1 MSTQLSD
8 NVELSIDGMTCASCA
23 NRIERRLNKLDGV
36 TASVNY
42 ATERARVQ
50 HGSGVTTEDLL
61 AAVSAAG
68 YTASLPA
75 HGDAPDDGPDVLRRR
90 LVVAAA
96 LTLPL
101 VVLTM
106 VPGTSF
112 PGSDWLC
119 LLLATPVVTWAAWPF
134 HRATIANL
142 RHGATTM
149 DTLVSIGVGAAYLWS
164 VVALATGGTTTY
176 LEVSGVVTSF
186 LLLGRWLEQ
195 RAKRSAGGA
204 LRALLALGAK
214 DVGRLAGRALDGAE
228 ERVPADWLEVD
239 DLFVVRPGETVAT
252 DGLVVVGTSSVDAS
266 MLTGEPV
273 PVEIGPGSTVAGATV
288 NTGGRV
294 VVRATRVGA
303 DTQLAR
309 ITRLVEEAQNGKASA
324 QRLADRVSGVFVP
337 VVIALALGT
346 LAGWLLAGQG
356 AAAAFTAA
364 VSVLIIACPCAL
376 GLATPTALL
385 VGTGR
390 GAQLGI
396 LIRGPE
402 VLEQARR
409 IDTVVLDKTGTV
421 TTGQMSL
428 VAVVPGEER
437 VRGRRTAS
445 GGGRRGGVRAPD
457 RARDRGRCRRSS
469 GGATSPLSEVS
480 VRAAPWRGR
489 RS

>member
-1 MSTQLSD
+1 M
-8 NVELSIDGMTCASCA
+8 
-23 NRIERRLNKLDGV
+23 
-36 TASVNY
+36 
-42 ATERARVQ
+42 
-50 HGSGVTTEDLL
+50 
-61 AAVSAAG
+61 
-68 YTASLPA
+68 
-75 HGDAPDDGPDVLRRR
+75 
-90 LVVAAA
+90 
-96 LTLPL
+96 
-101 VVLTM
+101 
-106 VPGTSF
+106 
-112 PGSDWLC
+112 
-119 LLLATPVVTWAAWPF
+119 
-134 HRATIANL
+134 
-142 RHGATTM
+142 
-149 DTLVSIGVGAAYLWS
+149 
-164 VVALATGGTTTY
+164 
-176 LEVSGVVTSF
+176 
-186 LLLGRWLEQ
+186 LLGRWLEQ

-214 DVGRLAGRALDGAE
+214 DVGRLTGQALDGAE

-239 DLFVVRPGETVAT
+239 DLFVVRPGENVAT
-252 DGLVVVGTSSVDAS
+252 DGLVVAGTSSVDAS

-273 PVEIGPGSTVAGATV
+273 PVEVGPGSAVAGATV
-288 NTGGRV
+288 NTGGRL

-309 ITRLVEEAQNGKASA
+309 ITQLVEEAQSGKASA

-337 VVIALALGT
+337 VVIVLALGT

-421 TTGQMSL
+421 TTGRMSL
-428 VAVVPGEER
+428 VTVVPGDGESEDV
-437 VRGRRTAS
+437 VRRRAAAVEAASEHPIARAIAAGVDAPPVDDFAALGGLGARGTVAGTAVVIGRPRLLDDA
-445 GGGRRGGVRAPD
+445 GL
-457 RARDRGRCRRSS
+457 
-469 GGATSPLSEVS
+469 PLSERLVEAVEHAEADGRTAVAIGWDGRARGVLVVS
-480 VRAAPWRGR
+480 DTVKPTSAQAVRELRRLGLEPVLLTGDNERAARAVAAEVGIDRVVAEVLPEDKLAASPRSRPTGGSSRWWATGSTTPLRSPAPTSAWRWGPAPTP
-489 RS
+489 RSRPPT